1 MRHGV
6 LLHDVTRSALG
17 ARVSVTTVLF
27 EHALRSLRL
36 RNRLLL
42 LLLLL
47 FKPATAIAALYD
59 FAITAAAMTLAHF
72 NRINVV
78 GGLRKRSR

>member
-36 RNRLLL
+36 LSR
-42 LLLLL
+42 LLLL
-47 FKPATAIAALYD
+47 FKPAATIAALYD
-59 FAITAAAMTLAHF
+59 FVITAAAMTLAHF